1 MKIHKIETETKE
13 SIEQIREKITPLEKE
28 HKQEI
33 REILKEFKES
43 LSLLHEAATRDEKT
57 GLYNNR
63 FFKSI
68 FEMEIERAKREKQDL
83 CLAIV
88 DIDFFKKL
96 NDTYGHLLGD
106 EILVALAKKMT
117 KELRK
122 YDLISRFGGEEF
134 FILLPEE
141 NIAKAKRVTER
152 LRKSLWKN
160 SKLKKYKVTISI
172 GVTEYK
178 QRDNME
184 RMIKRADKALYVSK
198 ENGRNQVNVA

>member
-1 MKIHKIETETKE
+1 MKIYKIKKRTKRN
-13 SIEQIREKITPLEKE
+13 IEQIREKIIPLEKE

-33 REILKEFKES
+33 QKILKEFKES
-43 LSLLHEAATRDEKT
+43 ISLLHEAATRDEKT
-57 GLYNNR
+57 GLYNHR

-68 FEMEIERAKREKQDL
+68 FEMEIERAKRKKQDL

-96 NDTYGHLLGD
+96 NDIYGHLLGD
-106 EILVALAKKMT
+106 EILVSLAKKMR

-141 NIAKAKRVTER
+141 NISKSKRVIER

-172 GVTEYK
+172 GITEYK

-184 RMIKRADKALYVSK
+184 RMIKRADNALYVSK
-198 ENGRNQVNVA
+198 ENGRNQVNIL